1 MVVRRLI
8 MKNLDMLVR
17 VITIILLLAT
27 IIAFF
32 FKGLSTIT
40 YICAIITVVLAFVY
54 QLIKRHTD

>member
-1 MVVRRLI
+1 

-27 IIAFF
+27 ITAFF

-40 YICAIITVVLAFVY
+40 YICAIVTVVLAFVY

>member
-1 MVVRRLI
+1 

-17 VITIILLLAT
+17 VITIIVLLAT

-32 FKGLSTIT
+32 FQGLSTIT
-40 YICAIITVVLAFVY
+40 YVCAIITVILSFVY